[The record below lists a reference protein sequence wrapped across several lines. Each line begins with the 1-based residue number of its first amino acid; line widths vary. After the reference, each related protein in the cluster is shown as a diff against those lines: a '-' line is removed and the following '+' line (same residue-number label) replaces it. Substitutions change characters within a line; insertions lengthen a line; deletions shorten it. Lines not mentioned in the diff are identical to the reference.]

1 MSSYLPPNR
10 YDNKDHFNSTEFQS
24 SLSASEIETK
34 LKTTLSSN
42 VSKYID
48 SGINTDDTD
57 DATQAFNVTFTDVP
71 VVVCTCTNTSTGALR
86 SIHLTEVRADGFDFK
101 KKKLGNDD
109 ASEIVTNDSGSQFH
123 WIAIGSV
130 AN

>member
-57 DATQAFNVTFTDVP
+57 AATQAFNVTFTDAP
-71 VVVCTCTNTSTGALR
+71 VVVCTCANTSTGALR
-86 SIHLTEVRADGFDFK
+86 SIHLTQVGVDGFEFK

-109 ASEIVTNDSGSQFH
+109 ANEVVENDSGSHFH